1 MPRTARIAATL
12 LVIVAIGAIV
22 VAASSGGT
30 GFDPTPPEPDTATR
44 DRGASGDAP
53 TIPGDAAEG
62 RPTAFLPEFEPYD
75 YAKAAPPRRPTEI
88 DGTYIRIVTLE
99 DAGGAEHAIPIH
111 CLRCVPYSVDAGVQ
125 TLTLFEGRFYLEHQ
139 IDGFRALGHVVVEGD
154 RIELF
159 NDVNCSGVRGRYAW
173 RVRGAELTFDV
184 LDDPCPY
191 EDERSNDLTFGPW
204 TEVDLCT
211 SSVEAWYPAFLG
223 C

>member
-1 MPRTARIAATL
+1 MSRTARIAAAL
-12 LVIVAIGAIV
+12 FLVFAVGAIV
-22 VAASSGGT
+22 VAAASREPGG
-30 GFDPTPPEPDTATR
+30 DPTPTPTATAVAEPS
-44 DRGASGDAP
+44 DEAP
-53 TIPGDAAEG
+53 TIPGDTTEG

-75 YAKAAPPRRPTEI
+75 YEKAAPPRRATVI
-88 DGTYIRIVTLE
+88 DGTYIRVVTLE
-99 DAGGAEHAIPIH
+99 EAGGADHAIPIH

-139 IDGFRALGHVVVEGD
+139 IDGFRALGHFVVEDD

-159 NDVNCSGVRGRYAW
+159 NDVNCSRVRGRYIW
-173 RVRGAELTFDV
+173 RARGGELGFDV

-211 SSVEAWYPAFLG
+211 SAVEEWYPAFLG

>member
-1 MPRTARIAATL
+1 MPRPARIAATL
-12 LVIVAIGAIV
+12 FLVFAIGAIV
-22 VAASSGGT
+22 VAAASRETDVDRARS
-30 GFDPTPPEPDTATR
+30 DTAT
-44 DRGASGDAP
+44 ATSAAEPSGDAP
-53 TIPGDAAEG
+53 TIPGDTTEG
-62 RPTAFLPEFEPYD
+62 RPTEFLPEFEPYD
-75 YAKAAPPRRPTEI
+75 YEKAAPPRRATAI

-99 DAGGAEHAIPIH
+99 DAGGAEHAIPTH

-139 IDGFRALGHVVVEGD
+139 IDGFRALGHFVVEDG

-173 RVRGAELTFDV
+173 HARGGELTFDV

-204 TEVDLCT
+204 TAVDLCT
-211 SSVEAWYPAFLG
+211 SAVKEWYPAFLG

>member
-1 MPRTARIAATL
+1 MPRTARVAAIL
-12 LVIVAIGAIV
+12 FVVVAIGTIA

-30 GFDPTPPEPDTATR
+30 GAGPTPTATATVVPEPI
-44 DRGASGDAP
+44 GDAP
-53 TIPGDAAEG
+53 TIPGDATEG
-62 RPTAFLPEFEPYD
+62 RPTAFLAQFEPYD
-75 YAKAAPPRRPTEI
+75 YAKAAPPRRPTRL
-88 DGTYIRIVTLE
+88 DGTYIRVVTLD
-99 DAGGAEHAIPIH
+99 DAGGAEHAIPVH

-139 IDGFRALGHVVVEGD
+139 IDGFRALGHFVLEGD

-159 NDVNCSGVRGRYAW
+159 NDVNCSQVRGRYAW
-173 RVRGAELTFDV
+173 RVRGAELSFDV
-184 LDDPCPY
+184 LDDPCPF

-211 SSVEAWYPAFLG
+211 SGVEAWYPAFLG